1 MANIKV
7 DVDALRDNAR
17 QITQQIQQLESLNN
31 RLDALLNQIEGSWTG
46 NASVQYLETMR
57 EHKRKTQAMVR
68 VLETFRDYM
77 QRAATEFEAIDRNGA
92 ARIRNS

>member
-17 QITQQIQQLESLNN
+17 QITQQIQQLEDLNN

-46 NASVQYLETMR
+46 NASTQYLETMR

-77 QRAATEFEAIDRNGA
+77 QRAASEFETIDRNGA